1 MAKYY
6 LQDRIYSIDVTPKKL
21 RTNQHTLDRV
31 YEGAKLGLK
40 MASMA
45 YHAELTESELRQLE
59 QLDPRVSE
67 AIAAG
72 RADQEME
79 LSGLMMEA
87 ARNGDSK
94 ASLEILK
101 AKHGWVSAQVIKNEV
116 TGANGGPVQLAA
128 LDFRNLS
135 NDEIETALKL
145 LEKANQPTGDAL

>member
-1 MAKYY
+1 MRY

-21 RTNQHTLDRV
+21 RTSQATLDMI

-40 MASMA
+40 MPSLA

-59 QLDPRVSE
+59 QLDPRVPE

-79 LSGLMMEA
+79 LSGLMMAA

-94 ASLEILK
+94 ATLEILK
-101 AKHGWVSAQVIKNEV
+101 AKHGWISASVVKNEI
-116 TGANGGPVQLAA
+116 TGANGGPIALAA
-128 LDFRNLS
+128 VDLRSLS
-135 NDEIETALKL
+135 NEEIETMTKL
-145 LEKANQPTGDAL
+145 LEKTVPL

>member
-6 LQDRIYSIDVTPKKL
+6 LQDRIYSIDATPKKL
-21 RTNQHTLDRV
+21 RVDQATLDLV

-45 YHAELTESELRQLE
+45 YKAELTESELRQLE

-72 RADQEME
+72 RADQETE

-94 ASLEILK
+94 SALEILK
-101 AKHGWVSAQVIKNEV
+101 AKHGWISAQVVKSEI
-116 TGANGGPVQLAA
+116 TGANGGPIALAA
-128 LDFRNLS
+128 VDLRSLS
-135 NDEIETALKL
+135 NDEIETMQKL
-145 LEKANQPTGDAL
+145 LEKTVPI

>member
-1 MAKYY
+1 MRY
-6 LQDRIYSIDVTPKKL
+6 LQDRIYSIDATPKKL
-21 RTNQHTLDRV
+21 RTDQQTLDRV

-67 AIAAG
+67 AISAG

-79 LSGLMMEA
+79 LSRLMMDA

-94 ASLEILK
+94 SALEILK
-101 AKHGWVSAQVIKNEV
+101 CKHGWISASVVKNELS
-116 TGANGGPVQLAA
+116 GPDGGPVQLSAV
-128 LDFRNLS
+128 DFRSLS
-135 NDEIETALKL
+135 NDEIETMQKL
-145 LEKANQPTGDAL
+145 LEKTVQD

>member
-6 LQDRIYSIDVTPKKL
+6 LQDRIYSIDATPKKL
-21 RTNQHTLDRV
+21 RVDQATLDLV

-45 YHAELTESELRQLE
+45 YKAELTESELRQLE

-72 RADQEME
+72 RADQETE

-94 ASLEILK
+94 SALEILK
-101 AKHGWVSAQVIKNEV
+101 AKHGWISASVVKNELS
-116 TGANGGPVQLAA
+116 GPNGGPVQLAA
-128 LDFRNLS
+128 LDFRNLTS
-135 NDEIETALKL
+135 DELEQTLKL
-145 LEKANQPTGDAL
+145 LEKANIPTGDAL